1 MAKKSEKVVLEDIEL
16 KPQVIGHIYQKKSNI
31 GRVLLIF
38 VAFIAVIYYINDISV
53 FVNDLFGKKSASSIK
68 DIASDDKKKS
78 IIKDK
83 EIDEEYYELN
93 DNLVLVINDLT
104 ITHFNFSNNLLLF
117 DIYNYSEKDVDLSN
131 KKYYLETYDVDQK
144 VIDSKII
151 NAGLISQKNVIKVE
165 LELSNSFKYL
175 RIIEK

>member
-117 DIYNYSEKDVDLSN
+117 DIYNYSEKDVDLI
-131 KKYYLETYDVDQK
+131 KK
-144 VIDSKII
+144 
-151 NAGLISQKNVIKVE
+151 
-165 LELSNSFKYL
+165 
-175 RIIEK
+175 

>member
-83 EIDEEYYELN
+83 EDEEFYELN
-93 DNLVLVINDLT
+93 DKLVLVINDLT
-104 ITHFNFSNNLLLF
+104 ITHFNYNSNILSF

-131 KKYYLETYDVDQK
+131 KNYYLETYDVEQK
-144 VIDSKII
+144 VVDSKKV
-151 NAGLISQKNVIKVE
+151 NVGLISQKNVRKVE
-165 LELSNSFKYL
+165 LELSNSFKYI

>member
-83 EIDEEYYELN
+83 EDEEFYELN

-104 ITHFNFSNNLLLF
+104 ITHFNYNSNILSF

-131 KKYYLETYDVDQK
+131 KNYYLETYDVEQK
-144 VIDSKII
+144 VVDSKKV
-151 NAGLISQKNVIKVE
+151 NVGLISQKNVRKVE
-165 LELSNSFKYL
+165 LELSNSFKYI